1 MTPQFLPIRG
11 IDLAYYEKHPDKER
25 TIFFLHGNSSSSRN
39 WLGQW
44 ESPLFEGYRLIAI
57 DLPAHGASGVSA
69 DPATD
74 YTLKGLAVV
83 LSDAVNA
90 LARGPY
96 IICATSLATNI
107 VAEMIAFGITPA
119 GILLEGASVVGEGV
133 GLDKVTQPGVDISPI
148 TMDEVPVASVEGYS
162 RVVFH
167 DVDGDTKKQFVD
179 DFLAVQAPFRTTI
192 IGSIFSGQMS
202 DQVNLLRGLSCPVA
216 HVYGAA
222 ERVINTG
229 YLSDVDVPKWRNQIL
244 LIPGAGHLAHV
255 EQPEAFNELLF
266 SFTQDCL

>member
-57 DLPAHGASGVSA
+57 DLPAHGASGVSP

-74 YTLKGLAVV
+74 YTLKGLAVI
-83 LSDAVNA
+83 LAAAVNA

-96 IICATSLATNI
+96 IICATSLTTNI
-107 VAEMIAFGITPA
+107 AAEMIACGTEPA
-119 GILLEGASVVGEGV
+119 GILLEGTSVIGEGI
-133 GLDKVTQPGVDISPI
+133 GLDKVTQPGVDIRPI
-148 TMDEVPVASVEGYS
+148 TMDEVSAASAEGYGQ
-162 RVVFH
+162 VVFH
-167 DVDGDTKKQFVD
+167 AADADILQQFVD
-179 DFLAVQAPFRTTI
+179 DFLIVRAPFRTTI

-202 DQVNLLRGLSCPVA
+202 DQVNLLRGLTCPVA

-229 YLSDVDVPKWRNQIL
+229 YLSDVDVPKWRKQIF
-244 LIPGAGHLAHV
+244 LIPDAGHLAHV
-255 EQPEAFNELLF
+255 EQPEAFNELLL
-266 SFTQDCL
+266 SFAKDCF